1 MAQGQR
7 PARVAELIQREAAL
21 VLLEEVDD
29 ELLRGATITGV
40 QVSRDLRHARILFT
54 AGAGQQAELER
65 RAKRFEPFLQR
76 ELARRVRLRYAVQVA
91 LVYDSGLDHAMR
103 LEEVFAELHR
113 RAGEGEA
120 ADAEPEPDREPD
132 RDHDDDRVGEG
143 EGEE

>member
-7 PARVAELIQREAAL
+7 PARVAELIQREAAR

-40 QVSRDLRHARILFT
+40 QLSRDLRYARILFT
-54 AGAGQQAELER
+54 AGAGQKAELER
-65 RAKRFEPFLQR
+65 HAKRFEPFLQR

-91 LVYDSGLDHAMR
+91 LVYDGGLDHAMR
-103 LEEVFAELHR
+103 MEEVFAEIR
-113 RAGEGEA
+113 REHPVAA
-120 ADAEPEPDREPD
+120 ADDDDEHEHDHD
-132 RDHDDDRVGEG
+132 HDHDDVE